1 MAKFTSVALFFLLA
15 SLVGCVFTL
24 PLLQQNVIQLEDDLL
39 LVSGD
44 VSIIYGN
51 LFGIHPHRATHPV
64 SNLRPLKRIKAD
76 AAVRLL
82 AIDESPLPAC
92 AYQQ

>member
-51 LFGIHPHRATHPV
+51 LFGIHPHRAV